1 MYFNMNNE
9 IKESSIVEGQT
20 QVYAD
25 GHIDPQYGVN
35 TNAPYLNQ
43 PPKQLIDIAM
53 QFYRSGKSDSQVLAI
68 LVGMGIPQ
76 QLALAGIAVCKSM
89 MGMQTENNNNKQKNH
104 NKMNFTLTNLYE
116 NVMKSIDTLTV
127 MKADGSRISYSAN
140 TALNILEKSLS
151 AFPHKFYAEYIAKN
165 NPAGANVSES
175 GINYKTDKYA
185 LVKLGEIK
193 GAHNSIPVFVGQSM
207 GVLVETNNDE
217 SVLVD
222 KSKRLVNE
230 LTTEQRLSSEA
241 SYKIIELTPSKVAEI
256 SNFISYQKLSED
268 TSINEDLVNP
278 NLKFKIAKTLHRD
291 LTAYDFLTPIKELRT
306 YIDNLYN
313 NSKLLF
319 RISEAIERN
328 ELRKDSLSTALIM
341 DLNNTLKESN
351 NVKDN
356 FTKIAAKH
364 PWSADVKF
372 ILNEMAVA
380 DKKAASNNAGIVSS
394 VLSPVIE
401 NENGLNFFLH
411 GKVYALKEGKITESA
426 INDQRFFN
434 VLEGLKLF
442 KHIDNSLFA
451 FGQNDKSLE
460 YNLTEGKLTLGKSDL
475 TELNPSQIKESLL
488 ASNFFGYKNIGNA
501 DKVAKLFESIDL
513 LYEMDNFTNITSN
526 EFLSLFL
533 TVIAVEEGVWV
544 NKVNLGMR
552 LNEMKFIASATEAV
566 QLVKEFI
573 NYDASAILSER
584 LVNEGDKQAA
594 ISKTRKTLEERISF
608 LEEKKA
614 SINAAISKIGK
625 SEELDEAINLINT
638 EISKFEK
645 ELQQTYSIVEK
656 KTKKEYLN
664 SGYVEAN
671 VFRSTSG
678 LKKGQTVMVNA
689 EEYTSL
695 GDNDLLTIIDPNTE
709 KDTIVKKGDLKVEI

>member
-1 MYFNMNNE
+1 MNTE
-9 IKESSIVEGQT
+9 IKESLVEGQT

-53 QFYRSGKSDSQVLAI
+53 QFYKSGKSDSQVLAI

-76 QLALAGIAVCKSM
+76 QLAIAGITVCKSM
-89 MGMQTENNNNKQKNH
+89 MGMQTENNNKQKNH

-140 TALNILEKSLS
+140 TALNILEKSLG
-151 AFPHKFYAEYIAKN
+151 AFPHKFYAEYMAKN
-165 NPAGANVSES
+165 NSAGASVAES
-175 GINYKTDKYA
+175 GINYQTDKYA

-193 GAHNSIPVFVGQSM
+193 GTHNAIPVFVGQSM

-217 SVLVD
+217 SVLVE

-230 LTTEQRLSSEA
+230 LTTEQRIGSET
-241 SYKIIELTPSKVAEI
+241 SYKIIKLTPTKISEI
-256 SNFISYQKLSED
+256 TNFVNYQKLSED
-268 TSINEDLVNP
+268 TSIDEDLVNP

-291 LTAYDFLTPIKELRT
+291 LTQYDFLTPVQELRT

-313 NSKLLF
+313 SSKLLF

-328 ELRKDSLSTALIM
+328 ESRKDSLSTALIT

-356 FTKIAAKH
+356 FVKIATKH
-364 PWSADVKF
+364 PWSSDVKL
-372 ILNEMAVA
+372 ILNEMAIA
-380 DKKAASNNAGIVSS
+380 DKKAASNNAGTVSS

-411 GKVYALKEGKITESA
+411 GKVYALKEGKVTESV
-426 INDQRFFN
+426 ITDQRFFS
-434 VLEGLKLF
+434 VLEGLQLF
-442 KHIDNSLFA
+442 KHINESLII
-451 FGQNDKSLE
+451 FGQNNKSLE
-460 YNLTEGKLTLGKSDL
+460 YNLTEGKLTLGTANL
-475 TELNPSQIKESLL
+475 TEFNPSQIKEALL
-488 ASNFFGYKNIGNA
+488 ASNFFGYKNIANA
-501 DKVAKLFESIDL
+501 DKVAKFFESIEL

-533 TVIAVEEGVWV
+533 TVISVEEGVWV

-584 LVNEGDKQAA
+584 LVNEGNRQAA
-594 ISKTRKTLEERISF
+594 INKIRKTLEERISF
-608 LEEKKA
+608 LEDKKT

-645 ELQQTYSIVEK
+645 ELQTTYSLVEK
-656 KTKKEYLN
+656 KTKEDYLN
-664 SGYVEAN
+664 KGFVEGTIIKT
-671 VFRSTSG
+671 VSG
-678 LKKGQTVMVNA
+678 LKTGKMVMVKA

-695 GDNDLLTIIDPNTE
+695 GDSDLLTIINPDNDKTFFA
-709 KDTIVKKGDLKVEI
+709 KKSDISVSI